1 MKVTLRQRVIK
12 MAIVFLILT
21 AIAAVLTISSFFTVR
36 SATNH
41 LSNYTLQ
48 QSRLSAQFEAN
59 VFRVLAEADAFVQT
73 RDPEFSDEIIETL
86 NQTLNIIEAL
96 NELEAV
102 NYNLADSVLL
112 DRNESRARQ
121 QEIFID
127 LEFHSKALIVAV
139 EQDDQVAIT
148 QHRQELHQVEDDIES
163 LSQQLNVWITEEIDT
178 STTQVAALIQRG
190 IYGAILSFGLF
201 LVLIVFVLWMLRK
214 HVLQPI
220 DALTFAASAVASGNL
235 DQRVQVTNDNEVGK
249 LQRIFNQ
256 MVGDLQQQQ
265 RAYAYWVQADKAR
278 DAAEQANKA
287 KSAFLASMSHELR
300 TPLTSIIGFS
310 ELLQLES
317 QRHGYGVVISDLE
330 NIRIAGRHLLALVD
344 NVLDFSKIE
353 ADKME
358 LHLETFRVSEIV
370 DEVVTTIRPM
380 IERNHNGIEVHHTQT
395 SAVMCADSTKVRQI
409 LFNVLGNAAK
419 FTHDGLITCD
429 IEEVVEDG
437 QNYFRFTI
445 SDTGIGMSPEQIE
458 RLFREFAQVDSE
470 ITLKYGG
477 TGLGL
482 ALSQRLCVLMG
493 GSITVSSNPRQG
505 TTFAILL
512 PSVVAHDPASTQKAS
527 TSSNGTAPTSVHKP

>member
-1 MKVTLRQRVIK
+1 
-12 MAIVFLILT
+12 MAIVFLTLT
-21 AIAAVLTISSFFTVR
+21 AIAATLTISSFLAVR

-59 VFRVLAEADAFVQT
+59 VFRVLAEANAFVRT
-73 RDPEFSDEIIETL
+73 GDPVFRDEIIETL
-86 NQTLNIIEAL
+86 DRALQNVEAL
-96 NELEAV
+96 NDLRPT
-102 NYNLADSVLL
+102 NYNVDNRVLVE
-112 DRNESRARQ
+112 RNESRARQ

-139 EQDDQVAIT
+139 EQDDQIAIT
-148 QHRQELHQVEDDIES
+148 EHRRELQQVEDDIENLS
-163 LSQQLNVWITEEIDT
+163 LQLNAWITEEIDT
-178 STTQVAALIQRG
+178 STAQVSALIQRG
-190 IYGAILSFGLF
+190 IYGAVLSFGSF
-201 LVLIVFVLWMLRK
+201 LVLIVFMLWMLRK
-214 HVLQPI
+214 YIVRPI
-220 DALTFAASAVASGNL
+220 GDLTFAASAIASGNL
-235 DQRVQVTNDNEVGK
+235 DHRVRVTSENEVGK

-256 MVGDLQQQQ
+256 MVGDLQKQQQ
-265 RAYAYWVQADKAR
+265 AYAYWVQAEKAR
-278 DAAEQANKA
+278 SEAEQANKA

-317 QRHGYGVVISDLE
+317 QRRGHEMAVPDLE
-330 NIRIAGRHLLALVD
+330 NIRMAGRHLLALVD

-358 LHLETFRVSEIV
+358 LHLESFSVSEIV

-380 IERNHNGIEVHHTQT
+380 IERNHNTIEVHHMHT
-395 SAVMCADSTKVRQI
+395 SATMCADSTKVRQI

-419 FTHDGLITCD
+419 FTHDGLITCRFED
-429 IEEVVEDG
+429 IVEDE

-445 SDTGIGMSPEQIE
+445 TDTGIGMSPEQVR
-458 RLFREFAQVDSE
+458 RLFRDFAQVDSE

-493 GSITVSSNPRQG
+493 GSITVASNLEQG
-505 TTFAILL
+505 TTFTILL
-512 PSVVAHDPASTQKAS
+512 PSVIAYDPVTSEKVPI
-527 TSSNGTAPTSVHKP
+527 SSNGSESTSFDKP